1 MKWRAA
7 TVEDYPGIEQCHHA
21 LEAKLGEE
29 MDLPAFA
36 HPGILAWFVA
46 EREGQIVQF
55 ATLEGVVEFRMGGC
69 DREALKEFMET
80 MAPDIL
86 TETRRKRIRFIHLP
100 VPPSVEKQVARKL
113 KKLSI
118 RRSPNSLYV
127 ADLR

>member
-7 TVEDYPGIEQCHHA
+7 TKDDYPGIERCHHA

-36 HPGILAWFVA
+36 HPAILAWFVA
-46 EREGQIVQF
+46 EREGEIVQF
-55 ATLEGVVEFRMGGC
+55 STLEGVVEFRMGGC
-69 DREALKEFMET
+69 DREALQEMLQSMGPE
-80 MAPDIL
+80 IL
-86 TETRRKRIRFIHLP
+86 ANTRAMQTRFIHIP

-113 KKLSI
+113 KKLKI
-118 RRSPNSLYV
+118 DRSSNSFYV